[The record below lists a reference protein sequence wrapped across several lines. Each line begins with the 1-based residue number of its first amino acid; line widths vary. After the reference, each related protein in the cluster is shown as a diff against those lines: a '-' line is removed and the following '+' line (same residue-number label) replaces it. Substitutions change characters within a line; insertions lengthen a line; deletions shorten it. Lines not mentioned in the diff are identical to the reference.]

1 MNEKSQLYDWNI
13 LEQYLKGRALGQTNP
28 QFEKEIQSDD
38 FLQTVVEGMEQDLL
52 EQGHLGLQELTAKKK
67 KKVWGK
73 LLQMAPLA
81 MADSTNV
88 ATPVLGNPVMAFFQN
103 TRRTWD
109 ELRYSQFQYILGF
122 NFSCVILI
130 LGFCF
135 WVNMVQEEEFP
146 LLSQIEFPGGFK
158 P

>member
-13 LEQYLKGRALGQTNP
+13 LEQYLKDRALGQTNP
-28 QFEKEIQSDD
+28 QFEQEIQSDD
-38 FLQTVVEGMEQDLL
+38 FLQTVVKGVEQDLL
-52 EQGHLGLQELTAKKK
+52 EQGSLGLQALMAEKK
-67 KKVWGK
+67 KKVWAK
-73 LLQMAPLA
+73 MAPLA
-81 MADSTNV
+81 MADSKNV
-88 ATPVLGNPVMAFFQN
+88 ATPVLSNPVIAFLQN
-103 TRRTWD
+103 TQRTWD
-109 ELRYSQFQYILGF
+109 QLRYSQFRYILGF